1 MLNVE
6 MLSTGD
12 EVLHGQIID
21 TNAAWLADFFF
32 NQGLP
37 LTRRNTVGDD
47 LDALVAIL
55 RERSEQADVLIVNG
69 GLGPTSDDLSA
80 LAAATAKGEGLIL
93 HPEWLETMT
102 RFFAERGRPMA
113 ESNRK
118 QAEIPASAEMI
129 NNPVGTACGFAI
141 QLNRCLMFF
150 TPGVPSEFK
159 VMVEQE
165 ILPRLRQRFT
175 LPDPPVCLRMTTFGR
190 SESELAQ
197 SLNPLTLPPGVVMG
211 YLNLGSCKWT
221 GDAHTDA
228 LIEATINN
236 YTIEWKKADAVI
248 KREKYNI
255 TNGDELP
262 QTGVI
267 QMAKV
272 YIAKKR
278 KLKVGDKMA
287 GRHGNKGIV
296 ARIVRDE
303 DMPFLEDG
311 TIVDICLNPLGVPSR
326 MNLGQI
332 YETVL
337 GWAGRELGLKFATPI
352 FDGASLDQI
361 NEYTAKA
368 GIPHSGRTYL
378 YDGGTGE
385 KFDQPATVGVI
396 YMLKLGHMID
406 DKMHARSIGPYSLIT
421 QQPLGGKAQFGG
433 QRFGEMEVWALEGF
447 GAANILQEILTI
459 KSDDV
464 MGRAKAYEAIVK
476 GENLPKPGIPE
487 AMNVLLH
494 ELRGLA
500 LSVKLE

>member
-102 RFFAERGRPMA
+102 RFYAERGRPMA

-175 LPDPPVCLRMTTFGR
+175 LPDPPVCLRLTTFGR

-211 YLNLGSCKWT
+211 YRSSMPI
-221 GDAHTDA
+221 
-228 LIEATINN
+228 IE
-236 YTIEWKKADAVI
+236 
-248 KREKYNI
+248 
-255 TNGDELP
+255 
-262 QTGVI
+262 
-267 QMAKV
+267 
-272 YIAKKR
+272 
-278 KLKVGDKMA
+278 
-287 GRHGNKGIV
+287 
-296 ARIVRDE
+296 
-303 DMPFLEDG
+303 
-311 TIVDICLNPLGVPSR
+311 
-326 MNLGQI
+326 
-332 YETVL
+332 
-337 GWAGRELGLKFATPI
+337 
-352 FDGASLDQI
+352 
-361 NEYTAKA
+361 
-368 GIPHSGRTYL
+368 
-378 YDGGTGE
+378 
-385 KFDQPATVGVI
+385 
-396 YMLKLGHMID
+396 LKLT
-406 DKMHARSIGPYSLIT
+406 GPANQRDAMLALWPEVRKVAGDSLIFEGT
-421 QQPLGGKAQFGG
+421 EGLPAQIA
-433 QRFGEMEVWALEGF
+433 RC
-447 GAANILQEILTI
+447 LQERQLSLTL
-459 KSDDV
+459 SEQFTS
-464 MGRAKAYEAIVK
+464 GLLALQLSRAGA
-476 GENLPKPGIPE
+476 P
-487 AMNVLLH
+487 LLASEVVPAQEETLAQAARWAAERRINH
-494 ELRGLA
+494 FAGLA
-500 LSVKLE
+500 LAVSGQENDHLNVALATPDGTFALRVKFSATRHSLAVRQEVCAMMALNMLRRWLNGQPLASEHGWINVVDSLSL

>member
-12 EVLHGQIID
+12 EVLHGQIVD
-21 TNAAWLADFFF
+21 TNAAWLADLFF

-37 LTRRNTVGDD
+37 LTRRHTVGDD

-129 NNPVGTACGFAI
+129 NNPVGTACGFAV

-175 LPDPPVCLRMTTFGR
+175 LPEPPVCLRLTTFGR

-211 YLNLGSCKWT
+211 YRSSMPI
-221 GDAHTDA
+221 
-228 LIEATINN
+228 IE
-236 YTIEWKKADAVI
+236 
-248 KREKYNI
+248 
-255 TNGDELP
+255 
-262 QTGVI
+262 
-267 QMAKV
+267 
-272 YIAKKR
+272 
-278 KLKVGDKMA
+278 
-287 GRHGNKGIV
+287 
-296 ARIVRDE
+296 
-303 DMPFLEDG
+303 
-311 TIVDICLNPLGVPSR
+311 
-326 MNLGQI
+326 
-332 YETVL
+332 
-337 GWAGRELGLKFATPI
+337 
-352 FDGASLDQI
+352 
-361 NEYTAKA
+361 
-368 GIPHSGRTYL
+368 
-378 YDGGTGE
+378 
-385 KFDQPATVGVI
+385 
-396 YMLKLGHMID
+396 LKLT
-406 DKMHARSIGPYSLIT
+406 GPADQRDAMLALWPEVRKVAGDSLIFEGT
-421 QQPLGGKAQFGG
+421 EGLPAQIA
-433 QRFGEMEVWALEGF
+433 RC
-447 GAANILQEILTI
+447 LQERQLSLTL
-459 KSDDV
+459 SEQFT
-464 MGRAKAYEAIVK
+464 GGLLALQLSRAGA
-476 GENLPKPGIPE
+476 P
-487 AMNVLLH
+487 LLASEVVPAQEETLAQAARWAAERRINH
-494 ELRGLA
+494 FAGLA
-500 LSVKLE
+500 LAVSGQENDHLNVALATPDGTFALRVKFSVTRHSLAVRQEVCAMMALNMLRRWLNGQPLASEHGWINVVDSLSL

>member
-12 EVLHGQIID
+12 EVLHGQIVD

-37 LTRRNTVGDD
+37 LTRRHTVGDD

-129 NNPVGTACGFAI
+129 NNPVGTACGFAV

-175 LPDPPVCLRMTTFGR
+175 LLEPPVCLRLTTFGR

-211 YLNLGSCKWT
+211 YRSSMPI
-221 GDAHTDA
+221 
-228 LIEATINN
+228 IE
-236 YTIEWKKADAVI
+236 
-248 KREKYNI
+248 
-255 TNGDELP
+255 
-262 QTGVI
+262 
-267 QMAKV
+267 
-272 YIAKKR
+272 
-278 KLKVGDKMA
+278 
-287 GRHGNKGIV
+287 
-296 ARIVRDE
+296 
-303 DMPFLEDG
+303 
-311 TIVDICLNPLGVPSR
+311 
-326 MNLGQI
+326 
-332 YETVL
+332 
-337 GWAGRELGLKFATPI
+337 
-352 FDGASLDQI
+352 
-361 NEYTAKA
+361 
-368 GIPHSGRTYL
+368 
-378 YDGGTGE
+378 
-385 KFDQPATVGVI
+385 
-396 YMLKLGHMID
+396 LKLT
-406 DKMHARSIGPYSLIT
+406 GPADQRDAMLALWPEVRKVAGDSLIFEGT
-421 QQPLGGKAQFGG
+421 EGLPAQIA
-433 QRFGEMEVWALEGF
+433 RC
-447 GAANILQEILTI
+447 LQERQLSLTL
-459 KSDDV
+459 SEQFT
-464 MGRAKAYEAIVK
+464 GGLLALQLSRAGA
-476 GENLPKPGIPE
+476 P
-487 AMNVLLH
+487 LLASEVVPAQEETLAQAARWAAERRINH
-494 ELRGLA
+494 FAGLA
-500 LSVKLE
+500 LAVSGQENDHLNVALATPDGTFALRVKFSVTRHSLAVRQEVCAMMALNMLRRWLNGQPLASEHGWINVVDSLSL

>member
-21 TNAAWLADFFF
+21 TNAAWLAGFFF

-211 YLNLGSCKWT
+211 YRSSMPI
-221 GDAHTDA
+221 
-228 LIEATINN
+228 IE
-236 YTIEWKKADAVI
+236 
-248 KREKYNI
+248 
-255 TNGDELP
+255 
-262 QTGVI
+262 
-267 QMAKV
+267 
-272 YIAKKR
+272 
-278 KLKVGDKMA
+278 
-287 GRHGNKGIV
+287 
-296 ARIVRDE
+296 
-303 DMPFLEDG
+303 
-311 TIVDICLNPLGVPSR
+311 
-326 MNLGQI
+326 
-332 YETVL
+332 
-337 GWAGRELGLKFATPI
+337 
-352 FDGASLDQI
+352 
-361 NEYTAKA
+361 
-368 GIPHSGRTYL
+368 
-378 YDGGTGE
+378 
-385 KFDQPATVGVI
+385 
-396 YMLKLGHMID
+396 LKLT
-406 DKMHARSIGPYSLIT
+406 GPANQRDAMLALWPEVRKVAGDSLIFEGT
-421 QQPLGGKAQFGG
+421 EGLPAQIA
-433 QRFGEMEVWALEGF
+433 RC
-447 GAANILQEILTI
+447 LQERQLSLTL
-459 KSDDV
+459 SEQFTSRLLALQLS
-464 MGRAKAYEAIVK
+464 RAGA
-476 GENLPKPGIPE
+476 P
-487 AMNVLLH
+487 LLASEVVPAQEETLAQAARWAAERRINH
-494 ELRGLA
+494 FAGLA
-500 LSVKLE
+500 LAVSGQENDHLNVALATPDGTFALRVKFSATRHSLAVRQEVCAMMALNMLRRWLNGQPLASEHGWINVVDSLSL

>member
-175 LPDPPVCLRMTTFGR
+175 LPDPPVCLRLTTFGR

-211 YLNLGSCKWT
+211 YRSSMPI
-221 GDAHTDA
+221 
-228 LIEATINN
+228 IE
-236 YTIEWKKADAVI
+236 
-248 KREKYNI
+248 
-255 TNGDELP
+255 
-262 QTGVI
+262 
-267 QMAKV
+267 
-272 YIAKKR
+272 
-278 KLKVGDKMA
+278 
-287 GRHGNKGIV
+287 
-296 ARIVRDE
+296 
-303 DMPFLEDG
+303 
-311 TIVDICLNPLGVPSR
+311 
-326 MNLGQI
+326 
-332 YETVL
+332 
-337 GWAGRELGLKFATPI
+337 
-352 FDGASLDQI
+352 
-361 NEYTAKA
+361 
-368 GIPHSGRTYL
+368 
-378 YDGGTGE
+378 
-385 KFDQPATVGVI
+385 
-396 YMLKLGHMID
+396 LKLT
-406 DKMHARSIGPYSLIT
+406 GPANQRDAMLALWPEVRKVAGDSLIFEGT
-421 QQPLGGKAQFGG
+421 EGLPAQIA
-433 QRFGEMEVWALEGF
+433 RC
-447 GAANILQEILTI
+447 LQERQLSLTL
-459 KSDDV
+459 SEQFTS
-464 MGRAKAYEAIVK
+464 GLLALQLSRAGA
-476 GENLPKPGIPE
+476 P
-487 AMNVLLH
+487 LLASEVVPAQEETLAQAARWAAERRINH
-494 ELRGLA
+494 FAGLA
-500 LSVKLE
+500 LAVSGQENDHLNVALATPDGTFALRVKFSATRHSLVVRQEVCAMMALNMLRRWLNGQPLASEHGWINVVDSLSL

>member
-12 EVLHGQIID
+12 EVLHGQIVD

-211 YLNLGSCKWT
+211 YRSSMPI
-221 GDAHTDA
+221 
-228 LIEATINN
+228 IE
-236 YTIEWKKADAVI
+236 
-248 KREKYNI
+248 
-255 TNGDELP
+255 
-262 QTGVI
+262 
-267 QMAKV
+267 
-272 YIAKKR
+272 
-278 KLKVGDKMA
+278 
-287 GRHGNKGIV
+287 
-296 ARIVRDE
+296 
-303 DMPFLEDG
+303 
-311 TIVDICLNPLGVPSR
+311 
-326 MNLGQI
+326 
-332 YETVL
+332 
-337 GWAGRELGLKFATPI
+337 
-352 FDGASLDQI
+352 
-361 NEYTAKA
+361 
-368 GIPHSGRTYL
+368 
-378 YDGGTGE
+378 
-385 KFDQPATVGVI
+385 
-396 YMLKLGHMID
+396 LKLT
-406 DKMHARSIGPYSLIT
+406 GPANQRDAMLALWPEVRKVAGDSLIFEGT
-421 QQPLGGKAQFGG
+421 EGLPAQIA
-433 QRFGEMEVWALEGF
+433 RC
-447 GAANILQEILTI
+447 LQERQLSLTL
-459 KSDDV
+459 SEQFTS
-464 MGRAKAYEAIVK
+464 GLLALQLSRAGAPLLASEIVPAQ
-476 GENLPKPGIPE
+476 EETLAQAARWAAERRINHF
-487 AMNVLLH
+487 A
-494 ELRGLA
+494 GLA
-500 LSVKLE
+500 LAVSGQENDHLNVALATPDGTFALRVKFSATRHSLAVRQEVCAMMALNMLRRWLNGQPLASEHGWINVVDSLSL

>member
-165 ILPRLRQRFT
+165 ILPRLRQLFT

-211 YLNLGSCKWT
+211 YRSSMPI
-221 GDAHTDA
+221 
-228 LIEATINN
+228 IE
-236 YTIEWKKADAVI
+236 
-248 KREKYNI
+248 
-255 TNGDELP
+255 
-262 QTGVI
+262 
-267 QMAKV
+267 
-272 YIAKKR
+272 
-278 KLKVGDKMA
+278 
-287 GRHGNKGIV
+287 
-296 ARIVRDE
+296 
-303 DMPFLEDG
+303 
-311 TIVDICLNPLGVPSR
+311 
-326 MNLGQI
+326 
-332 YETVL
+332 
-337 GWAGRELGLKFATPI
+337 
-352 FDGASLDQI
+352 
-361 NEYTAKA
+361 
-368 GIPHSGRTYL
+368 
-378 YDGGTGE
+378 
-385 KFDQPATVGVI
+385 
-396 YMLKLGHMID
+396 LKLT
-406 DKMHARSIGPYSLIT
+406 GPANQRDAMLALWPEVRKVAGDSLIFEGT
-421 QQPLGGKAQFGG
+421 EGLPAQIA
-433 QRFGEMEVWALEGF
+433 RC
-447 GAANILQEILTI
+447 LQERQLSLTL
-459 KSDDV
+459 SEQFTS
-464 MGRAKAYEAIVK
+464 GLLALQLSRAGA
-476 GENLPKPGIPE
+476 P
-487 AMNVLLH
+487 LLASEVVPAQEETLAQAARWAAERRINH
-494 ELRGLA
+494 FAGLA
-500 LSVKLE
+500 LAVSGQENDHLNVALATPDGTFALRVKFSATRHSLAVRQEVCAMMALNMLRRWLNGQPLASEHGWINVVDSLSL

>member
-12 EVLHGQIID
+12 EVLHGQIVD

-175 LPDPPVCLRMTTFGR
+175 LPEPPVCLRLTTFGR

-197 SLNPLTLPPGVVMG
+197 NLNPLTLPPGVVMG
-211 YLNLGSCKWT
+211 YRSSMPI
-221 GDAHTDA
+221 
-228 LIEATINN
+228 IE
-236 YTIEWKKADAVI
+236 
-248 KREKYNI
+248 
-255 TNGDELP
+255 
-262 QTGVI
+262 
-267 QMAKV
+267 
-272 YIAKKR
+272 
-278 KLKVGDKMA
+278 
-287 GRHGNKGIV
+287 
-296 ARIVRDE
+296 
-303 DMPFLEDG
+303 
-311 TIVDICLNPLGVPSR
+311 
-326 MNLGQI
+326 
-332 YETVL
+332 
-337 GWAGRELGLKFATPI
+337 
-352 FDGASLDQI
+352 
-361 NEYTAKA
+361 
-368 GIPHSGRTYL
+368 
-378 YDGGTGE
+378 
-385 KFDQPATVGVI
+385 
-396 YMLKLGHMID
+396 LKLT
-406 DKMHARSIGPYSLIT
+406 GPAEQRDAMLALWPEVRKVAGDSLIFEGT
-421 QQPLGGKAQFGG
+421 EGLPAQIA
-433 QRFGEMEVWALEGF
+433 RC
-447 GAANILQEILTI
+447 LQERQLSLTL
-459 KSDDV
+459 SEQFT
-464 MGRAKAYEAIVK
+464 GGLLALQLSRAGA
-476 GENLPKPGIPE
+476 P
-487 AMNVLLH
+487 LLASEVVPAQEETLAQAARWAAERRINH
-494 ELRGLA
+494 FAGLA
-500 LSVKLE
+500 LAVSGQENEHLNVALATPDGTFALRVKFSVTRHSLAVRQEVCAMMALNLLRRWLNGQPLASEHGWINVVDSLSLEVVSRRTGFSLAPVVQPVVLS

>member
-12 EVLHGQIID
+12 EVLHGQIVD

-37 LTRRNTVGDD
+37 LTRRHTVGDD

-129 NNPVGTACGFAI
+129 NNPVGTACGFAV

-175 LPDPPVCLRMTTFGR
+175 LPEPPVCLRLTTFGR

-211 YLNLGSCKWT
+211 YRSSMPI
-221 GDAHTDA
+221 
-228 LIEATINN
+228 IE
-236 YTIEWKKADAVI
+236 
-248 KREKYNI
+248 
-255 TNGDELP
+255 
-262 QTGVI
+262 
-267 QMAKV
+267 
-272 YIAKKR
+272 
-278 KLKVGDKMA
+278 
-287 GRHGNKGIV
+287 
-296 ARIVRDE
+296 
-303 DMPFLEDG
+303 
-311 TIVDICLNPLGVPSR
+311 
-326 MNLGQI
+326 
-332 YETVL
+332 
-337 GWAGRELGLKFATPI
+337 
-352 FDGASLDQI
+352 
-361 NEYTAKA
+361 
-368 GIPHSGRTYL
+368 
-378 YDGGTGE
+378 
-385 KFDQPATVGVI
+385 
-396 YMLKLGHMID
+396 LKLT
-406 DKMHARSIGPYSLIT
+406 GPADQRDAMLALWPEVRKVAGDSLIFEGT
-421 QQPLGGKAQFGG
+421 EGLPAQIA
-433 QRFGEMEVWALEGF
+433 RC
-447 GAANILQEILTI
+447 LQERQLSLTL
-459 KSDDV
+459 SEQFT
-464 MGRAKAYEAIVK
+464 GGLLALQLSRAGA
-476 GENLPKPGIPE
+476 P
-487 AMNVLLH
+487 LLASEVVPAQEETLAQAARWAAERRINH
-494 ELRGLA
+494 FAGLA
-500 LSVKLE
+500 LAVSGQEKDHLNVALATPDGTFALRVKFSVTRHSLAVRQEVCAMMALNMLRRWLNGQPLASEHGSINVVDSLSL

>member
-12 EVLHGQIID
+12 EVLHGQIVD

-37 LTRRNTVGDD
+37 LTRRHTVGDD

-55 RERSEQADVLIVNG
+55 RECSEQADVLIVNG

-93 HPEWLETMT
+93 HPEWLDTMT

-175 LPDPPVCLRMTTFGR
+175 LPEPPVCLRLTTFGR

-211 YLNLGSCKWT
+211 YRSSMPI
-221 GDAHTDA
+221 
-228 LIEATINN
+228 IE
-236 YTIEWKKADAVI
+236 
-248 KREKYNI
+248 
-255 TNGDELP
+255 
-262 QTGVI
+262 
-267 QMAKV
+267 
-272 YIAKKR
+272 
-278 KLKVGDKMA
+278 
-287 GRHGNKGIV
+287 
-296 ARIVRDE
+296 
-303 DMPFLEDG
+303 
-311 TIVDICLNPLGVPSR
+311 
-326 MNLGQI
+326 
-332 YETVL
+332 
-337 GWAGRELGLKFATPI
+337 
-352 FDGASLDQI
+352 
-361 NEYTAKA
+361 
-368 GIPHSGRTYL
+368 
-378 YDGGTGE
+378 
-385 KFDQPATVGVI
+385 
-396 YMLKLGHMID
+396 LKLTGPAEQRDAMLALWPQVRKVAGDSLIFEGTEGLPAQI
-406 DKMHARSIGPYSLIT
+406 ARS
-421 QQPLGGKAQFGG
+421 
-433 QRFGEMEVWALEGF
+433 
-447 GAANILQEILTI
+447 LQERQLSLTL
-459 KSDDV
+459 SEQFT
-464 MGRAKAYEAIVK
+464 GGLLALQLSRAGA
-476 GENLPKPGIPE
+476 P
-487 AMNVLLH
+487 LLASEVVPAQEETLAQAARWAAERRINH
-494 ELRGLA
+494 FAGLA
-500 LSVKLE
+500 LAVSGQENDHLNVALATPDGTFALRVKFSVTRHSLAVRQEVCAMMALNLLRRWLNGQPLASEHGWINVVDSLSL

>member
-12 EVLHGQIID
+12 EVLHGQIVD

-175 LPDPPVCLRMTTFGR
+175 LPDPPVCLRMTAFGR

-211 YLNLGSCKWT
+211 YRSSMPI
-221 GDAHTDA
+221 
-228 LIEATINN
+228 IE
-236 YTIEWKKADAVI
+236 
-248 KREKYNI
+248 
-255 TNGDELP
+255 
-262 QTGVI
+262 
-267 QMAKV
+267 
-272 YIAKKR
+272 
-278 KLKVGDKMA
+278 
-287 GRHGNKGIV
+287 
-296 ARIVRDE
+296 
-303 DMPFLEDG
+303 
-311 TIVDICLNPLGVPSR
+311 
-326 MNLGQI
+326 
-332 YETVL
+332 
-337 GWAGRELGLKFATPI
+337 
-352 FDGASLDQI
+352 
-361 NEYTAKA
+361 
-368 GIPHSGRTYL
+368 
-378 YDGGTGE
+378 
-385 KFDQPATVGVI
+385 
-396 YMLKLGHMID
+396 LKLT
-406 DKMHARSIGPYSLIT
+406 GPANQLDAMLALWPEVRKVAGDSLIFEGT
-421 QQPLGGKAQFGG
+421 EGLPAQIA
-433 QRFGEMEVWALEGF
+433 RC
-447 GAANILQEILTI
+447 LQERQLSLTL
-459 KSDDV
+459 SEQFT
-464 MGRAKAYEAIVK
+464 GGLLALQLSRAGA
-476 GENLPKPGIPE
+476 P
-487 AMNVLLH
+487 LLASEVVPAQEETLAQAARWAAERRINH
-494 ELRGLA
+494 FAGLA
-500 LSVKLE
+500 LAVSGQENDHLNVALATPDGTFALRVKFSATRHSLAVRQEVCAMMALNMLRRWLNGQPLASEHGWINVVDSLSL

>member
-175 LPDPPVCLRMTTFGR
+175 LPDPPVCLRLTTFGR

-211 YLNLGSCKWT
+211 YRSSMPI
-221 GDAHTDA
+221 
-228 LIEATINN
+228 IE
-236 YTIEWKKADAVI
+236 
-248 KREKYNI
+248 
-255 TNGDELP
+255 
-262 QTGVI
+262 
-267 QMAKV
+267 
-272 YIAKKR
+272 
-278 KLKVGDKMA
+278 
-287 GRHGNKGIV
+287 
-296 ARIVRDE
+296 
-303 DMPFLEDG
+303 
-311 TIVDICLNPLGVPSR
+311 
-326 MNLGQI
+326 
-332 YETVL
+332 
-337 GWAGRELGLKFATPI
+337 
-352 FDGASLDQI
+352 
-361 NEYTAKA
+361 
-368 GIPHSGRTYL
+368 
-378 YDGGTGE
+378 
-385 KFDQPATVGVI
+385 
-396 YMLKLGHMID
+396 LKLT
-406 DKMHARSIGPYSLIT
+406 GPANQRDAMLALWPEVRKVAGDSLIFEGT
-421 QQPLGGKAQFGG
+421 EGLPAQIA
-433 QRFGEMEVWALEGF
+433 RC
-447 GAANILQEILTI
+447 LQERQLSLTL
-459 KSDDV
+459 SEQFTS
-464 MGRAKAYEAIVK
+464 GLLALQLSRAGA
-476 GENLPKPGIPE
+476 P
-487 AMNVLLH
+487 LLASEVVPAQDETLAQAARWAAERRINH
-494 ELRGLA
+494 FAGLA
-500 LSVKLE
+500 LAVSGQENDHLNVALATPDGTFALRVKFSATRHSLAVRQEVCAMMALNMLRRWLNGQPLASEHGWINVVDSLSL

>member
-175 LPDPPVCLRMTTFGR
+175 LPDPPVCLRLTTFGR

-211 YLNLGSCKWT
+211 YRSSMPI
-221 GDAHTDA
+221 
-228 LIEATINN
+228 IE
-236 YTIEWKKADAVI
+236 
-248 KREKYNI
+248 
-255 TNGDELP
+255 
-262 QTGVI
+262 
-267 QMAKV
+267 
-272 YIAKKR
+272 
-278 KLKVGDKMA
+278 
-287 GRHGNKGIV
+287 
-296 ARIVRDE
+296 
-303 DMPFLEDG
+303 
-311 TIVDICLNPLGVPSR
+311 
-326 MNLGQI
+326 
-332 YETVL
+332 
-337 GWAGRELGLKFATPI
+337 
-352 FDGASLDQI
+352 
-361 NEYTAKA
+361 
-368 GIPHSGRTYL
+368 
-378 YDGGTGE
+378 
-385 KFDQPATVGVI
+385 
-396 YMLKLGHMID
+396 LKLT
-406 DKMHARSIGPYSLIT
+406 GPANQRDAMLALWPEVRKVAGDSLIFEGT
-421 QQPLGGKAQFGG
+421 EGLPAQIA
-433 QRFGEMEVWALEGF
+433 RC
-447 GAANILQEILTI
+447 LQERQLSLTL
-459 KSDDV
+459 SEQFTS
-464 MGRAKAYEAIVK
+464 GLLALQLSRAGA
-476 GENLPKPGIPE
+476 P
-487 AMNVLLH
+487 LLASEVVPAQEETLAQAARWAAERRINH
-494 ELRGLA
+494 FAGLA
-500 LSVKLE
+500 LAVSGQENDHLNVALATPDGTFALRVKFSATHHSLAVRQEVCAMMALNMLRRWLNGQPLASEHGWINVVDSLSL

>member
-12 EVLHGQIID
+12 EVLHGQIVD

-175 LPDPPVCLRMTTFGR
+175 LPDPPVCLRLTTFGR

-211 YLNLGSCKWT
+211 YRSSMPI
-221 GDAHTDA
+221 
-228 LIEATINN
+228 IE
-236 YTIEWKKADAVI
+236 
-248 KREKYNI
+248 
-255 TNGDELP
+255 
-262 QTGVI
+262 
-267 QMAKV
+267 
-272 YIAKKR
+272 
-278 KLKVGDKMA
+278 
-287 GRHGNKGIV
+287 
-296 ARIVRDE
+296 
-303 DMPFLEDG
+303 
-311 TIVDICLNPLGVPSR
+311 
-326 MNLGQI
+326 
-332 YETVL
+332 
-337 GWAGRELGLKFATPI
+337 
-352 FDGASLDQI
+352 
-361 NEYTAKA
+361 
-368 GIPHSGRTYL
+368 
-378 YDGGTGE
+378 
-385 KFDQPATVGVI
+385 
-396 YMLKLGHMID
+396 LKLT
-406 DKMHARSIGPYSLIT
+406 GPANQRDAMLALWPEVRKVAGDSLIFEGT
-421 QQPLGGKAQFGG
+421 EGLPAQIA
-433 QRFGEMEVWALEGF
+433 RC
-447 GAANILQEILTI
+447 LQERQLSLTL
-459 KSDDV
+459 SEQFTS
-464 MGRAKAYEAIVK
+464 GLLALQLSRAGA
-476 GENLPKPGIPE
+476 P
-487 AMNVLLH
+487 LLASEVVPAQEETLAQAARWAAERRINH
-494 ELRGLA
+494 FAGLA
-500 LSVKLE
+500 LAVSGQENDHLNVALATPDGTFALRVKFSATRHSLAVRQEVCAMMALNMLRRWLNGQPLASEHGWINVVDSLDRKSVV

>member
-12 EVLHGQIID
+12 EVLHGQIVD

-211 YLNLGSCKWT
+211 YRSSMPI
-221 GDAHTDA
+221 
-228 LIEATINN
+228 IE
-236 YTIEWKKADAVI
+236 
-248 KREKYNI
+248 
-255 TNGDELP
+255 
-262 QTGVI
+262 
-267 QMAKV
+267 
-272 YIAKKR
+272 
-278 KLKVGDKMA
+278 
-287 GRHGNKGIV
+287 
-296 ARIVRDE
+296 
-303 DMPFLEDG
+303 
-311 TIVDICLNPLGVPSR
+311 
-326 MNLGQI
+326 
-332 YETVL
+332 
-337 GWAGRELGLKFATPI
+337 
-352 FDGASLDQI
+352 
-361 NEYTAKA
+361 
-368 GIPHSGRTYL
+368 
-378 YDGGTGE
+378 
-385 KFDQPATVGVI
+385 
-396 YMLKLGHMID
+396 LKLT
-406 DKMHARSIGPYSLIT
+406 GPANQRDAMLALWPEVRKVAGDSLIFEGT
-421 QQPLGGKAQFGG
+421 EGLPAQIA
-433 QRFGEMEVWALEGF
+433 RC
-447 GAANILQEILTI
+447 LQERQLSLTL
-459 KSDDV
+459 SEQFT
-464 MGRAKAYEAIVK
+464 GGLLALQLSRAGA
-476 GENLPKPGIPE
+476 P
-487 AMNVLLH
+487 LLASEVVPAQEETLAQAARWAAERRINH
-494 ELRGLA
+494 FAGLA
-500 LSVKLE
+500 LAVSGQENDHLNVALATPDGTFALRVKFSVTRHSLAVRQEVCAMMALNLLRRWLNGQPLASEHGWINVVDSLSL

>member
-1 MLNVE
+1 MLQVE

-12 EVLHGQIID
+12 EVLHGQIVD
-21 TNAAWLADFFF
+21 TNAAWLADYFF

-211 YLNLGSCKWT
+211 YRSSMPI
-221 GDAHTDA
+221 
-228 LIEATINN
+228 IE
-236 YTIEWKKADAVI
+236 
-248 KREKYNI
+248 
-255 TNGDELP
+255 
-262 QTGVI
+262 
-267 QMAKV
+267 
-272 YIAKKR
+272 
-278 KLKVGDKMA
+278 
-287 GRHGNKGIV
+287 
-296 ARIVRDE
+296 
-303 DMPFLEDG
+303 
-311 TIVDICLNPLGVPSR
+311 
-326 MNLGQI
+326 
-332 YETVL
+332 
-337 GWAGRELGLKFATPI
+337 
-352 FDGASLDQI
+352 
-361 NEYTAKA
+361 
-368 GIPHSGRTYL
+368 
-378 YDGGTGE
+378 
-385 KFDQPATVGVI
+385 
-396 YMLKLGHMID
+396 LKLT
-406 DKMHARSIGPYSLIT
+406 GPANQRDAMLALWPEVRKVAGDSLIFEGT
-421 QQPLGGKAQFGG
+421 EGLPAQIA
-433 QRFGEMEVWALEGF
+433 RC
-447 GAANILQEILTI
+447 LQERQLSLTL
-459 KSDDV
+459 SEQFTS
-464 MGRAKAYEAIVK
+464 GLLALQLSRAGA
-476 GENLPKPGIPE
+476 P
-487 AMNVLLH
+487 LLASEVVPAQEETLAQAARWAAERRINH
-494 ELRGLA
+494 FAGLA
-500 LSVKLE
+500 LAVSGQENDHLNVALATPDGTFALRVKFSATRHSLAVRQEVCAMMALNMLRRWLNGQPLASEHGWINVVDSLSL

>member
-12 EVLHGQIID
+12 EVLHGQIVD

-175 LPDPPVCLRMTTFGR
+175 LPDPPVCLRLTTFGR

-211 YLNLGSCKWT
+211 YRSSMPI
-221 GDAHTDA
+221 
-228 LIEATINN
+228 IE
-236 YTIEWKKADAVI
+236 
-248 KREKYNI
+248 
-255 TNGDELP
+255 
-262 QTGVI
+262 
-267 QMAKV
+267 
-272 YIAKKR
+272 
-278 KLKVGDKMA
+278 
-287 GRHGNKGIV
+287 
-296 ARIVRDE
+296 
-303 DMPFLEDG
+303 
-311 TIVDICLNPLGVPSR
+311 
-326 MNLGQI
+326 
-332 YETVL
+332 
-337 GWAGRELGLKFATPI
+337 
-352 FDGASLDQI
+352 
-361 NEYTAKA
+361 
-368 GIPHSGRTYL
+368 
-378 YDGGTGE
+378 
-385 KFDQPATVGVI
+385 
-396 YMLKLGHMID
+396 LKLT
-406 DKMHARSIGPYSLIT
+406 GPAEQRDAMLALWPEVRKVAGDSLIFEGT
-421 QQPLGGKAQFGG
+421 EGLPAQIA
-433 QRFGEMEVWALEGF
+433 RC
-447 GAANILQEILTI
+447 LQERQLSLTL
-459 KSDDV
+459 SEQFT
-464 MGRAKAYEAIVK
+464 GGLLALQLSRAGA
-476 GENLPKPGIPE
+476 P
-487 AMNVLLH
+487 LLASEVVPAQEETLAQAARWAAERRINH
-494 ELRGLA
+494 FAGLA
-500 LSVKLE
+500 LAVSGQENDHLNVALATPDGTFALRVKFSATRHSLAVRQEVCAMMALNMLRRWLNGQPLASEHGWINVVDSLSL

>member
-1 MLNVE
+1 MLFR
-6 MLSTGD
+6 S
-12 EVLHGQIID
+12 D

-211 YLNLGSCKWT
+211 YRSSMPI
-221 GDAHTDA
+221 
-228 LIEATINN
+228 IE
-236 YTIEWKKADAVI
+236 
-248 KREKYNI
+248 
-255 TNGDELP
+255 
-262 QTGVI
+262 
-267 QMAKV
+267 
-272 YIAKKR
+272 
-278 KLKVGDKMA
+278 
-287 GRHGNKGIV
+287 
-296 ARIVRDE
+296 
-303 DMPFLEDG
+303 
-311 TIVDICLNPLGVPSR
+311 
-326 MNLGQI
+326 
-332 YETVL
+332 
-337 GWAGRELGLKFATPI
+337 
-352 FDGASLDQI
+352 
-361 NEYTAKA
+361 
-368 GIPHSGRTYL
+368 
-378 YDGGTGE
+378 
-385 KFDQPATVGVI
+385 
-396 YMLKLGHMID
+396 LKLT
-406 DKMHARSIGPYSLIT
+406 GPADQRDAMLALWPEVRKVAGDSLIFEGT
-421 QQPLGGKAQFGG
+421 EGLPAQIA
-433 QRFGEMEVWALEGF
+433 RC
-447 GAANILQEILTI
+447 LQERQLSLTL
-459 KSDDV
+459 SEQFT
-464 MGRAKAYEAIVK
+464 GGLLALQLSRAGA
-476 GENLPKPGIPE
+476 P
-487 AMNVLLH
+487 LLASEVVPAQEETLAQAARWAAERRINH
-494 ELRGLA
+494 FAGLA
-500 LSVKLE
+500 LAVSGQENDHLNVALATPDGTFALRVKFSATRHSLAVRQEVCAMMALNMLRRWLNGQPLASEHGWINVVDSLSL

>member
-141 QLNRCLMFF
+141 HLNRCLMFF

-211 YLNLGSCKWT
+211 YRSSMPI
-221 GDAHTDA
+221 
-228 LIEATINN
+228 IE
-236 YTIEWKKADAVI
+236 
-248 KREKYNI
+248 
-255 TNGDELP
+255 
-262 QTGVI
+262 
-267 QMAKV
+267 
-272 YIAKKR
+272 
-278 KLKVGDKMA
+278 
-287 GRHGNKGIV
+287 
-296 ARIVRDE
+296 
-303 DMPFLEDG
+303 
-311 TIVDICLNPLGVPSR
+311 
-326 MNLGQI
+326 
-332 YETVL
+332 
-337 GWAGRELGLKFATPI
+337 
-352 FDGASLDQI
+352 
-361 NEYTAKA
+361 
-368 GIPHSGRTYL
+368 
-378 YDGGTGE
+378 
-385 KFDQPATVGVI
+385 
-396 YMLKLGHMID
+396 LKLT
-406 DKMHARSIGPYSLIT
+406 GPANQRDAMLALWPEVRKVAGDSLIFEGT
-421 QQPLGGKAQFGG
+421 EGLPAQIA
-433 QRFGEMEVWALEGF
+433 RC
-447 GAANILQEILTI
+447 LQERQLSLTL
-459 KSDDV
+459 SEQFTS
-464 MGRAKAYEAIVK
+464 GLLALQLSRAGA
-476 GENLPKPGIPE
+476 P
-487 AMNVLLH
+487 LLASEVVPAQEETLAQAARWAAERRINH
-494 ELRGLA
+494 FAGLA
-500 LSVKLE
+500 LAVSGQENDHLNVALATPDGTFALRVKFSATRHSLAVRQEVCAMMALNMLRRWLNGQPLASEHGWINVVDSLSL

>member
-165 ILPRLRQRFT
+165 ILPRPRQRFT
-175 LPDPPVCLRMTTFGR
+175 LPDPPVCLRLTTFGR

-211 YLNLGSCKWT
+211 YRSSMPI
-221 GDAHTDA
+221 
-228 LIEATINN
+228 IE
-236 YTIEWKKADAVI
+236 
-248 KREKYNI
+248 
-255 TNGDELP
+255 
-262 QTGVI
+262 
-267 QMAKV
+267 
-272 YIAKKR
+272 
-278 KLKVGDKMA
+278 
-287 GRHGNKGIV
+287 
-296 ARIVRDE
+296 
-303 DMPFLEDG
+303 
-311 TIVDICLNPLGVPSR
+311 
-326 MNLGQI
+326 
-332 YETVL
+332 
-337 GWAGRELGLKFATPI
+337 
-352 FDGASLDQI
+352 
-361 NEYTAKA
+361 
-368 GIPHSGRTYL
+368 
-378 YDGGTGE
+378 
-385 KFDQPATVGVI
+385 
-396 YMLKLGHMID
+396 LKLT
-406 DKMHARSIGPYSLIT
+406 GPANQRDAMLALWPEVRKVAGDSLIFEGT
-421 QQPLGGKAQFGG
+421 EGLPAQIA
-433 QRFGEMEVWALEGF
+433 RC
-447 GAANILQEILTI
+447 LQERQLSLTL
-459 KSDDV
+459 SEQFTS
-464 MGRAKAYEAIVK
+464 GLLALQLSRAGA
-476 GENLPKPGIPE
+476 P
-487 AMNVLLH
+487 LLASEVVPAQEETLAQAARWAAERRINH
-494 ELRGLA
+494 FAGLA
-500 LSVKLE
+500 LAVSGQENDHLNVALATPDGTFALRVKFSATRHSLAVRQEVCAMMALNMLRRWLNGQPLASEHGWINVVDSLSL